1 MAGMWFFRSPQIVF
15 GKDSLSFV
23 SSLDISKAAIITD
36 RNLLRTPIPSV
47 VQGAL
52 PRDAESV
59 ILGDVS
65 EEPTLAE
72 MATHMDRIREFSPD
86 WFVAVGG
93 GSAMDAAKILFV
105 LYERPDLTVYD
116 ITPLVKL
123 GLRKKSRLAAIPT
136 TSGTGSECTWAA
148 MLTEAGEKRKH
159 TLASPEIVPDF
170 AILDP
175 AFVVSLPLEQTRN
188 TASDAIAHAVE
199 AYGSTWHN
207 PFSDAMAEKAI
218 ELVLGGIEGVIKD
231 PSNLELRNQVHIGAS
246 MAGLS
251 FSNSQIG
258 LVHALGHALG
268 AYFKTPHGK
277 AVALFLPHVVDFNYD
292 ACPERYDRL
301 NRLVPDSYRGA
312 RLSDS
317 LENVFATIG
326 QARNGRGAGIDEGE
340 FQSDL
345 DALVQLASEDTG
357 MIANAKDAS
366 SADLRNLFMRA
377 YETHEP

>member
-1 MAGMWFFRSPQIVF
+1 MWFFRSPEIVF
-15 GKDSLSFV
+15 GEDSISYL
-23 SSLDISKAAIITD
+23 SSLGIRRATIVTD
-36 RNLLRTPIPSV
+36 RNLLKTDIPERV
-47 VQGAL
+47 RMALPQGA
-52 PRDAESV
+52 SSMV
-59 ILGDVS
+59 LGDIS

-72 MATHMDRIREFSPD
+72 MTVHMDRIREFSPD

-93 GSAMDAAKILFV
+93 GSAMDTAKILFA

-159 TLASPEIVPDF
+159 SLASAEILPDC

-188 TASDAIAHAVE
+188 TASDALVHAVE
-199 AYGSTWHN
+199 AYGSTWRN

-218 ELVLGGIEGVIKD
+218 ELVLGGIEGVIND
-231 PSNLELRNQVHIGAS
+231 PHNLELRNQVHIGAS

-277 AVALFLPHVVDFNYD
+277 AVALFLPHVVEFNYD

-301 NRLVPDSYRGA
+301 NRLVPDRYRGS

-317 LENVFATIG
+317 FENVFAAIG
-326 QARNGRGAGIDEGE
+326 QARNGKDAGIDEQE
-340 FQSDL
+340 FRSDL
-345 DALVQLASEDTG
+345 EALVQLASEDTG
-357 MIANAKDAS
+357 IIANAKDAGS
-366 SADLRNLFMRA
+366 EDLRKLFISA
-377 YETHEP
+377 YEPVGP

>member
-1 MAGMWFFRSPQIVF
+1 MWFFRSPEIVF
-15 GKDSLSFV
+15 GEDSISYL
-23 SSLDISKAAIITD
+23 SSLGIRKATIVTD
-36 RNLLRTPIPSV
+36 RNLLKTDIPERV
-47 VQGAL
+47 RMALPQGA
-52 PRDAESV
+52 SSMV
-59 ILGDVS
+59 LGDIS

-72 MATHMDRIREFSPD
+72 MTVHMDRIREFSPD

-93 GSAMDAAKILFV
+93 GSAMDTTKILFA

-159 TLASPEIVPDF
+159 SLASAEILPDC

-188 TASDAIAHAVE
+188 TASDALVHAVE
-199 AYGSTWHN
+199 AYGSTWRN

-218 ELVLGGIEGVIKD
+218 ELVLGGIEGVIND
-231 PSNLELRNQVHIGAS
+231 PHNLELRNQVHIGAS

-277 AVALFLPHVVDFNYD
+277 AVALFLPHVVEFNYD

-301 NRLVPDSYRGA
+301 NRLVPDRYRGS

-317 LENVFATIG
+317 FENVFAAIG
-326 QARNGRGAGIDEGE
+326 QARNGKDAGIDEQE

-357 MIANAKDAS
+357 MIANAKDAGS
-366 SADLRNLFMRA
+366 EDLRKLFISA
-377 YETHEP
+377 YEPVGP